1 MNAVVDPTELQIAKY
16 LAKGYRP
23 TQIAQIF
30 NMSPSHIT
38 YIQNKDGFK
47 ELVRSEAAAGEQ
59 LAQKTDDNYDSIEML
74 ASQKIKEKIEQGFF
88 KPTELIAVAAM
99 ANKAIRK
106 RGAIMSDGQNG
117 TQGISVR
124 ISLPSGLQGIE
135 IVRTPDNQVMR
146 VGNTS
151 LTPVS
156 RTALAEMAEAIEFR
170 DKKKEE
176 SEDKPRLPI
185 SNEFKLPNGDSY

>member
-1 MNAVVDPTELQIAKY
+1 MSEVLDPTEIHIAKY

-23 TQIAQIF
+23 SQVAQIF
-30 NMSPSHIT
+30 SMSPSHIT
-38 YIQNKDGFK
+38 YLQSKEGFK
-47 ELVRSEAAAGEQ
+47 ELVRSEAATVERN
-59 LAQKTDDNYDSIEML
+59 AQKTDDNYDSIELL

-88 KPTELIAVAAM
+88 KPTELIAVATM

-106 RGAIMSDGQNG
+106 RGAIMSDGHSG

-135 IVRTPDNQVMR
+135 IVRTADNQVMR

-170 DKKKEE
+170 DKQPEE
-176 SEDKPRLPI
+176 KALARLPNP
-185 SNEFKLPNGDSY
+185 NEFKLPNGDSY